1 MTTHNRY
8 VSMALGVLLVVLL
21 AQPALAAVR
30 IGGSGDQT
38 NRNRLRGDSGS
49 TLLPL
54 PGDLEQHL
62 GDFDPNAPDAG
73 GEPDLGGIDPGL
85 LDQTQLIGGGG
96 SGATVQT
103 RVPTPE
109 PGAGVLLGLGL
120 VLLGSA
126 RRRRCII
133 DG

>member
-21 AQPALAAVR
+21 AQPAAAAVR
-30 IGGSGDQT
+30 
-38 NRNRLRGDSGS
+38 S
-49 TLLPL
+49 TGWWERQATKDLLPL